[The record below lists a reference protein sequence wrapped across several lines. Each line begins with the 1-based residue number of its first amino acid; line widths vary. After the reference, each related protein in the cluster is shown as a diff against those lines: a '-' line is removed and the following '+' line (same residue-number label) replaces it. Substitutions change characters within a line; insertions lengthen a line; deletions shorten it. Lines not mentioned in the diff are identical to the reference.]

1 MLQINHDLIMRSFP
15 WALLFDDLGYQ
26 MPYPDVLMTSD
37 RAYAL
42 HTQVSALLLD
52 LVYDPA
58 FRAEV
63 AGGLPTVQLGAIDE
77 AWAYIGVDDERL
89 LRYMQLSTLT
99 AHSATAQ

>member
-63 AGGLPTVQLGAIDE
+63 SGGLPTVELGTIDE
-77 AWAYIGVDDERL
+77 AWAYIGVEDERL
-89 LRYMQLSTLT
+89 LRYMQLATLT
-99 AHSATAQ
+99 AHNASAQ

>member
-1 MLQINHDLIMRSFP
+1 MSQINHDLIMRSFP

-58 FRAEV
+58 FSAEV

-89 LRYMQLSTLT
+89 LRYIQLATLS